1 MKSILTQLTPKEFF
15 KKAGGTIEARE
26 DGEQVHIS
34 SWREFKMWRDS
45 LSSPWLWT
53 KEVIKVNPIGDIAYE
68 LDGSLEIFNAAETLD
83 PILAKGSCFSLECAF
98 NEGDP
103 RYDEWRTQRIE
114 RGFDDTELW
123 NLDWSI
129 ARWLLPRLK
138 AFRQDT
144 DGYPARLGDM
154 KAWEDIL
161 DKMILGLDIF
171 VSKDAMMFTKEEY
184 DKADESMRLL
194 AEYFMDLWW

>member
-1 MKSILTQLTPKEFF
+1 MKSIITQLTPKEFF
-15 KKAGGTIEARE
+15 KKAGGTIEVRE
-26 DGEQVHIS
+26 DGEQIRIS
-34 SWREFKMWRDS
+34 SWKEFRRWRDS
-45 LSSPWLWT
+45 LPMSWLWPS
-53 KEVIKVNPIGDIAYE
+53 EVISVSPIGDIVYE
-68 LDGSLEIFNAAETLD
+68 LDKDLELFNASGILD
-83 PILAKGSCFSLECAF
+83 PILAKGACFSLECAV

-103 RYDEWRTQRIE
+103 RYDEWRQQRKE

-123 NLDWSI
+123 NLDRSI

-144 DGYPARLGDM
+144 EGYPARLESV

-161 DKMILGLDIF
+161 DKMILGLDLF
-171 VSKDAMMFTKEEY
+171 VSKDAIMFSKEES
-184 DKADESMRLL
+184 DKVDEAMRLL